1 MNKLT
6 LIFKPSL
13 GNKLLGFFLLVL
25 IAIVTLAIFQ
35 DYLHSKRGGYPFFFS
50 ESLLF
55 KTLWFLFPPI
65 LLLIKSVFQ
74 QRRITTPFQMG
85 LVVCVATLAHLLL
98 VPLTI
103 WCLSTVFR
111 EQSYGFVKVL
121 SFTLS
126 NDLVK
131 IVLVYGVYLFLLNY
145 LGAKNKKTQLKKH
158 KIPSQYLSVS
168 NGKNNTRIKLSDISY
183 IKAATPYIAIQVE
196 NKQHLHSET
205 LKSIGDKLDPR
216 FVRVH
221 KSSIVNIEHVLSYKS
236 RLNGD
241 YDLLLEDG
249 AEIRLSRN
257 YVNDFKKCFEPTPQ
271 LTQ

>member
-6 LIFKPSL
+6 LFFKPSL
-13 GNKLLGFFLLVL
+13 GNKLLGLFLLVL

-35 DYLHSKRGGYPFFFS
+35 DYLHSKRGDYPFFFS

-55 KTLWFLFPPI
+55 KSLWFLFPPI
-65 LLLIKSVFQ
+65 LLLIKPVFQ
-74 QRRITTPFQMG
+74 QRPITTPFQMG

-121 SFTLS
+121 TFTLS

-131 IVLVYGVYLFLLNY
+131 IVLVYSVYLFLLNY
-145 LGAKNKKTQLKKH
+145 LGIKSKKSQLEKH
-158 KIPSQYLSVS
+158 KVPSQYLCVS